1 MDPLTH
7 AALGDASEVAID
19 ELQNQKGA
27 EEPGLDGEHSQ
38 ENPPLRS
45 SSSTTASSSPST
57 VIHGASSVRE
67 GSEEGMRENGD
78 LRCGASSL
86 LGKLG

>member
-1 MDPLTH
+1 M
-7 AALGDASEVAID
+7 ASTC
-19 ELQNQKGA
+19 G
-27 EEPGLDGEHSQ
+27 
-38 ENPPLRS
+38 NPPAP
-45 SSSTTASSSPST
+45 SSTTASSSPST
-57 VIHGASSVRE
+57 QPSTALSSVRE